1 MKKLKIFSRES
12 MIIEK
17 LPAYF
22 LLICIAWV
30 GYNLLIVLQPF
41 LMVLLFSAIVATV
54 TYPVYE
60 RLEKWLRGR
69 QRLASV
75 FTCLLVIV
83 AIVIP
88 VTLFLLILMGQT
100 VNLYNSANHF
110 LQNLDVAA
118 LMKWEKGNFFYDL
131 SGPYSSQVASF
142 VQENMASFKN
152 GLADSAK
159 FVSSFA
165 ARQGALILANL
176 GLMIFNLFLMCFTL
190 YFLYKD
196 GRALLRRLM
205 ILSPIP
211 VKYEKELFRKFEEIS
226 RATLFGTFLTAVAQ
240 GIVGWIGFSIAG
252 VPSAFFWGTAVSVA
266 SLIPTVG
273 TGLIWL
279 PVGLVMIISGNL
291 WGIFVLIWGFTLIS
305 TIDNVL
311 RTFFVMNSAN
321 LNPLLTF
328 LSIFGGILAFGL
340 VGVIFGPLL
349 LVLFMTLLH
358 VYELEYGELL
368 GARGNSNQKLVNSSL
383 NKPKVTVSKRGE

>member
-100 VNLYNSANHF
+100 VNLYDSANHF

-176 GLMIFNLFLMCFTL
+176 GLMIF
-190 YFLYKD
+190 
-196 GRALLRRLM
+196 
-205 ILSPIP
+205 
-211 VKYEKELFRKFEEIS
+211 
-226 RATLFGTFLTAVAQ
+226 
-240 GIVGWIGFSIAG
+240 
-252 VPSAFFWGTAVSVA
+252 
-266 SLIPTVG
+266 
-273 TGLIWL
+273 
-279 PVGLVMIISGNL
+279 
-291 WGIFVLIWGFTLIS
+291 
-305 TIDNVL
+305 
-311 RTFFVMNSAN
+311 
-321 LNPLLTF
+321 
-328 LSIFGGILAFGL
+328 
-340 VGVIFGPLL
+340 
-349 LVLFMTLLH
+349 
-358 VYELEYGELL
+358 
-368 GARGNSNQKLVNSSL
+368 
-383 NKPKVTVSKRGE
+383 